1 MPGCKAVQREDSEAK
16 YGHVDIRENR
26 GTNITMHFGAWSTLL
41 GVLASQNLVLA
52 VVLWRSPANR
62 LANRYLALLLVC
74 VAGMMTPFIIGYAG
88 AYDRWPWL
96 TSAPLAVPLAIGP
109 LLFGHVTALSR
120 NTAIHWSHLIAPAFQ
135 FGYQAL
141 LFPFP
146 VETKYWWDEHVHQ
159 PLLGPLILVAVIAS
173 MTFYACVGWRELGT
187 YRNWLIARRRQ
198 TRPATRLRA
207 GVVFLTVILVARAAY
222 DLFDLFVRP
231 VDYFDL
237 FVFYILL
244 GASALIIGVLGWR
257 DSSAPI
263 AAMEESGERDW
274 HGQGAAW
281 LERLSQEGWW
291 RDPELDLD
299 RLARLLGTNTT
310 HLSRA
315 LNEGHGGFAECLGRL
330 RAGAVAR
337 ALDEGNEEDLLD
349 LALACGFGS
358 KASFNRIFRAR
369 FGMSPSAYRARE
381 QGSKATS

>member
-1 MPGCKAVQREDSEAK
+1 MQ
-16 YGHVDIRENR
+16 
-26 GTNITMHFGAWSTLL
+26 FGAWSTVL
-41 GVLASQNLVLA
+41 GVLACQNLVLA
-52 VVLWRSPANR
+52 AALWRTAANR

-109 LLFGHVTALSR
+109 LLHGHVTALSR
-120 NTAIHWSHLIAPAFQ
+120 NAAISRWHMIAPAMQ
-135 FGYQAL
+135 FCYQAA

-146 VETKYWWDEHVHQ
+146 VTAKFWWDEHVHQ
-159 PLLGPLILVAVIAS
+159 PVLGPVLLMAVIAS
-173 MTFYACVGWRELGT
+173 MTCYALLSWRELGS
-187 YRNWLIARRRQ
+187 YRNWLTVRRRQ

-207 GVVFLTVILVARAAY
+207 GVMFLTVILVVRAAY
-222 DLFDLFVRP
+222 DLFDLLIRP

-244 GASALIIGVLGWR
+244 GTSALVLGVLGWR

-263 AAMEESGERDW
+263 AAMEETGERDW
-274 HGQGAAW
+274 HSQGRIW
-281 LERLSQEGWW
+281 LERLGKENWW

-310 HLSRA
+310 HLSKA
-315 LNEGHGGFAECLGRL
+315 LNEGHGGFAVCIGRL

-337 ALDEGNEEDLLD
+337 ALDEGDEGDLLD

-358 KASFNRIFRAR
+358 KASFNRIFRAH
-369 FGMSPSAYRARE
+369 FGKSPSAYRAMVR
-381 QGSKATS
+381 GSKATSSA